1 MEETFDGMHVPQLER
16 FLFCGEELPKKP
28 LTHCWNVFQNAKI
41 YNTYGPTEA
50 TVAVSGVQITEE
62 LLEQYDRVPIGY
74 VKEDST
80 VFFYG
85 RRSTSS

>member
-16 FLFCGEELPKKP
+16 LFCGEELLKNRSRA
-28 LTHCWNVFQNAKI
+28 TGTFSECKI

-74 VKEDST
+74 VKEDSDG
-80 VFFYG
+80 FLYG